1 MIIFPD
7 KHSKAKKSK
16 SVKKQKFHHDEK
28 QLRCNE
34 CENCRAID
42 CGECIN
48 CKEMFKFG
56 GKIDPSYQDKDNCV
70 QRQCTNLHKVDHDD
84 EKQLRGYECENCMA
98 KDCGGGIFCKEM
110 FKFGGKIDQD
120 EKKFE
125 NLGEETCAY
134 CNRYV
139 WKQ

>member
-16 SVKKQKFHHDEK
+16 SVKKQKFDHDEK

-34 CENCRAID
+34 CENCQAID

-70 QRQCTNLHKVDHDD
+70 QRQCTNLQKFREIDFT

-125 NLGEETCAY
+125 NPEEETCAY
-134 CNRYV
+134 CNRYD
-139 WKQ
+139 

>member
-1 MIIFPD
+1 MIILPD
-7 KHSKAKKSK
+7 KQLKAKKSK
-16 SVKKQKFHHDEK
+16 SVKKQKFDHDER

-34 CENCRAID
+34 CENCMAKD
-42 CGECIN
+42 CGECKN

-70 QRQCTNLHKVDHDD
+70 QRQCTNLQKVDHDD

-125 NLGEETCAY
+125 NPGEETCAY

-139 WKQ
+139 